1 MIDFRNNNEGLHKY
15 LYHRKRRA
23 YTVQSIADAI
33 AFVGQFGKP
42 LSIIRDSSMS
52 FSTKMFPSL

>member
-1 MIDFRNNNEGLHKY
+1 MEGLHKY